1 MRGNER
7 VISPAPIDGALGGV
21 PAEGVAGDS
30 EAAQAQGKAFPTPC
44 STRRSSHGLQISG
57 EA

>member
-7 VISPAPIDGALGGV
+7 VISPAPIDGALRGV

-30 EAAQAQGKAFPTPC
+30 EAATAQGKAFPTAC